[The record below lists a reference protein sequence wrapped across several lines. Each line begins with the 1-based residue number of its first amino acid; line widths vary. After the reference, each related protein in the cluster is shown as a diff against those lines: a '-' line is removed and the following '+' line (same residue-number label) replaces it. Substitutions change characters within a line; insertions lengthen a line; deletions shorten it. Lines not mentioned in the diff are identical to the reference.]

1 MESKL
6 RESLGVEIEIDDL
19 IHAEPISH
27 LVKALDVLDDFLRMG
42 GNVSLA
48 EFEYDTGSQ
57 IFVALEKLA
66 EFLKE
71 LSVGPRCRRNVA
83 EEAGRVVVLLD
94 FLDELNATEKQHII
108 NRLYETGFLGDFDI
122 SVWRDDG
129 VIGVANRAE
138 AFKVAMLALG

>member
-6 RESLGVEIEIDDL
+6 REGLGVEIEIDDL

-27 LVKALDVLDDFLRMG
+27 LFKTLDVLDYFLRMG

-66 EFLKE
+66 EHADAYPRLRLVPFAVERVEGAVGADGQLLKPDAH
-71 LSVGPRCRRNVA
+71 GRPRGV
-83 EEAGRVVVLLD
+83 
-94 FLDELNATEKQHII
+94 
-108 NRLYETGFLGDFDI
+108 
-122 SVWRDDG
+122 DDG
-129 VIGVANRAE
+129 DADGDRPE
-138 AFKVAMLALG
+138 EPW